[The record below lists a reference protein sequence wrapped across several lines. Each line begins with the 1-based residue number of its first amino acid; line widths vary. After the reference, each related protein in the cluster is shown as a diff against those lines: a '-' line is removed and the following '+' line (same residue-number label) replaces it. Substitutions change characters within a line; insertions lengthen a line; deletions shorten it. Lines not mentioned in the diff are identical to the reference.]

1 MERSRAGGKR
11 GWVRADGGI
20 QLMYMCV
27 SEVCT
32 WLMAYSSKHLY
43 ISKPSRKQF

>member
-1 MERSRAGGKR
+1 MERSRAGGRR

-27 SEVCT
+27 CPRSV
-32 WLMAYSSKHLY
+32 HG
-43 ISKPSRKQF
+43 